1 MSGNINNSRASKG
14 KGIGRKG
21 ERASEANRK
30 LMENVLRD
38 GIDEDEMRFCQIQK
52 IYGNGWFGVKLT
64 DGRETKAMIRDLLAS
79 KKGTPVAI
87 GTVVLAHLPD
97 WKKDALTN
105 NQKPRAFIEGVLE
118 DPHVHLLKHRGV
130 LPEWMGL
137 VKSADGE
144 EEKKDDGYEFVSE
157 EATKLIAQDG
167 DEDEDEEDN
176 TTNAVIVPATTA
188 NASRAQTKKA
198 RELAISSARDKK
210 EDFNID
216 DI

>member
-38 GIDEDEMRFCQIQK
+38 GIDEDEMRFSQIQK
-52 IYGNGWFGVKLT
+52 IYGNGWFGIKLS

-97 WKKDALTN
+97 WKKDELTK

-118 DPHVHLLKHRGV
+118 DIHVHLLKHRGV

-137 VKSADGE
+137 IKSAEGE
-144 EEKKDDGYEFVSE
+144 EEKKDDGYVFVSE
-157 EATKLIAQDG
+157 EATKLIALD
-167 DEDEDEEDN
+167 DEDEDEDT
-176 TTNAVIVPATTA
+176 TTNAVIVPTISAT
-188 NASRAQTKKA
+188 ASRAQTKKT

-216 DI
+216 NI